1 MYAYSIQYSHMY
13 MTRQHIRICPCYVF
27 VLSYTR
33 IHYYLMR
40 ALIPTLIHTPLSYRL
55 AEEVDRRT
63 DVRGK
68 GMQGFY
74 ANLLTKNIAMGGD
87 VSTSAVSAYT
97 AGSERQHVLVYGK
110 GESDA
115 KGQNYHEDTA
125 VAANSS
131 SSSSS
136 IKEQQQALTLATT
149 SVIVGSKRPLEPY
162 IDREDDRS
170 HTIPL
175 LPTTTTTTTHS
186 TITAVEHADKRALPA
201 GSPPVEGKEKAVLS
215 ARERYLARKNA
226 ATVTHATSEE
236 EDS

>member
-1 MYAYSIQYSHMY
+1 MQTYLYIY
-13 MTRQHIRICPCYVF
+13 T
-27 VLSYTR
+27 LST
-33 IHYYLMR
+33 
-40 ALIPTLIHTPLSYRL
+40 YRL

-74 ANLLTKNIAMGGD
+74 TNLLTKNIAMGGD

-110 GESDA
+110 DDSDA

-125 VAANSS
+125 GAAESS
-131 SSSSS
+131 SSSSTS
-136 IKEQQQALTLATT
+136 TSMKDHQQAPT
-149 SVIVGSKRPLEPY
+149 STSISRVLGSKRPLESY

-170 HTIPL
+170 HPIPT
-175 LPTTTTTTTHS
+175 PPTATAPIKHATATTTTITVENTDKTT
-186 TITAVEHADKRALPA
+186 LPSVA
-201 GSPPVEGKEKAVLS
+201 PSVEGKEKAVLS

-236 EDS
+236 EEDS